1 MSSAASSRLPV
12 DLQAR
17 HPFRGQYDFR
27 LDFDGKETARDCKFY
42 ADKTGR
48 RIIFVNRD
56 RPFVMRALFRLPL
69 TPLNLYI
76 RIVPLYIAHA
86 RRNEVVC
93 RCPNHAHQLVTP
105 ESGVSATALSE
116 MEAAETLRS
125 FIMIQSPLAR
135 YCRLQGHLT
144 VLLPIDRL
152 QMALNLGPPP
162 DHRAHRHHRERKQ
175 SEREERLGG
184 GVSVLTSTPPSH
196 SQSVPSSSSSYPMGV
211 AAENLVC
218 RIGCYTSCLGGQT
231 RGAVELVVR
240 LEEMPRISFA
250 SSTERDNIEFFE
262 GYCVASC
269 YGLVFIYVSTGTI
282 MISLRENEVFA
293 VDNVD
298 ATRTRYPCACPLAGA
313 LGLEVTISTFSL
325 SFHGPKGMFTRER
338 FVSEAKPFGD
348 GLLYFINRRL
358 VVQRGRTF
366 EICGCP
372 DPLQPPSVL
381 GLDSVEVHCSSTP
394 ARDIRIHI
402 ENAASSSA
410 RFKSSNAVSGR
421 GTGNRSSGVRRHG
434 RRGLSEPSISTRT
447 KRRLTL
453 VGTNACTAT
462 DVGISGLDSPV
473 NSTEVISASFSSS
486 NASSVSSSAF
496 IDVPMGGSGG
506 GPKQRFYL
514 VATKSKERAGQL
526 RLMDD
531 AWAAFDGHLLIA
543 ADEQIAVTVV
553 AMGIGGHLST
563 LTSSIF
569 PNSSTFLMPP
579 CSSAE
584 AHSAS
589 TENCEP
595 P

>member
-105 ESGVSATALSE
+105 ELGVSATALSE

-175 SEREERLGG
+175 SEREEERLGG

-240 LEEMPRISFA
+240 LEEMPS
-250 SSTERDNIEFFE
+250 
-262 GYCVASC
+262 
-269 YGLVFIYVSTGTI
+269 
-282 MISLRENEVFA
+282 
-293 VDNVD
+293 
-298 ATRTRYPCACPLAGA
+298 
-313 LGLEVTISTFSL
+313 
-325 SFHGPKGMFTRER
+325 
-338 FVSEAKPFGD
+338 
-348 GLLYFINRRL
+348 
-358 VVQRGRTF
+358 
-366 EICGCP
+366 

-410 RFKSSNAVSGR
+410 RFKSSSAVSGR

-453 VGTNACTAT
+453 VGTNACMAT
-462 DVGISGLDSPV
+462 DVGISGPDSPV

-531 AWAAFDGHLLIA
+531 AWAAFDGVRMSSSKFMAYRKDCLLAQCIA
-543 ADEQIAVTVV
+543 AE
-553 AMGIGGHLST
+553 G
-563 LTSSIF
+563 
-569 PNSSTFLMPP
+569 
-579 CSSAE
+579 
-584 AHSAS
+584 HSAS